1 MSALSTY
8 NLITTTYLFE
18 ELLQGF
24 DVFIGHI
31 CYGVGVGAVEVDEP
45 LFCAG
50 EVCTWLHTLQ
60 LKTHHI

>member
-24 DVFIGHI
+24 VVFIGHI
-31 CYGVGVGAVEVDEP
+31 CYGVCVGAVEVDEP
-45 LFCAG
+45 LFCDDFG
-50 EVCTWLHTLQ
+50 GLGLDG
-60 LKTHHI
+60 L